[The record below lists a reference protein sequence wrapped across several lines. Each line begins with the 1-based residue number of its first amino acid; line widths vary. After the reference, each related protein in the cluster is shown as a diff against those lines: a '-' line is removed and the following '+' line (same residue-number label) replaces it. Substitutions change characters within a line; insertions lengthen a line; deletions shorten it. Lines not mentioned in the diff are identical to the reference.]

1 MPELIRMT
9 ALSVAVA
16 AVSVSSWVAAA
27 NAPERHQAVRDLQP
41 VGYWPTDE
49 GIGEVLHDRSGHD
62 NHGRIYQ
69 VPWRNGLLDFGND
82 VYQWAQISY
91 HARYTSRAFS
101 MGGWVF
107 SRRVHKTSRVV
118 LIGQPW
124 LPSAS
129 RFRWAGWIGTQQVRD
144 GVLLKFGTADETDER
159 ALVDIVSG
167 DKVDALGSVANQV
180 GLAINEWQHLLYTY
194 DETRTGKLYL
204 NGRLV
209 RSVADVPH
217 QTAET
222 PLVIGGDA
230 EQWGVWPPDGRS
242 LDGSVRDLVLFDR
255 ALMPQEIERL
265 RKATLPM
272 VRPAE
277 PVDDAGPARA
287 VLPDNDLPILLQ
299 TLQNQDLS
307 LAQRAEAALALAAM
321 KEQAVGAVPALVDTL
336 TSILEREGTRLPRI
350 EDLLRN
356 ACIRALL
363 DLSPRDDGVR
373 DVLGQAFAK
382 PFLDTLDLSKAH
394 LRQVRTLAAEGRHL
408 EAVEVLRVHLQ
419 TAPKL
424 PGHRYWGYACAE
436 DVRASLPL
444 RAEYAE
450 VFFSKGNPF
459 SNAPYRPKDCRPAD
473 YTPVDVHN
481 GTTYMTVVER
491 LSQEEVESEFE
502 KSLDEQTAERPAAE
516 AKWSRVRIIRIDA
529 GGEEQEALLEGSWFL
544 FDGRDAKM
552 DGWAVG
558 VDRDGYIHVIGGQH
572 NSPNRDNYL
581 PGCWEKM
588 GLPAEAAQRP
598 RAMYWVSKE
607 PGSLASFEFAGQR
620 DDPRGVPCG
629 SMNYMNF
636 ARSPDGTLFLYGR
649 DSIWTW
655 GLYRYDASARSWT
668 GLGGSTTN
676 MLAGAKTK
684 APDWTRALGATVPY
698 IGPAPSRVLVGAW
711 QPGAYNFNRSSW
723 GVRFDP
729 IGRMHVQMG
738 IWGVGEGG
746 GMTNG
751 PVYAYSD
758 DFGDTFHRA
767 DGTRLKLPLTVNP
780 VPGHHADMAFHST
793 QQWFDLWTSL
803 VRHVGFSVP

>member
-1 MPELIRMT
+1 
-9 ALSVAVA
+9 
-16 AVSVSSWVAAA
+16 
-27 NAPERHQAVRDLQP
+27 
-41 VGYWPTDE
+41 E

-69 VPWRNGLLDFGND
+69 VPWRNGLLDFSND
-82 VYQWAQISY
+82 VYQWAQIPY
-91 HARYTSRAFS
+91 HDRYTSRAFT

-107 SRRVHKTSRVV
+107 SRRAHKTSRVV
-118 LIGQPW
+118 FIGQPL

-129 RFRWAGWIGTQQVRD
+129 GFRWAGWVGTQQVKD
-144 GVLLKFGTADETDER
+144 GVLLKFGAADETDER

-167 DKVDALGSVANQV
+167 GTVDALGSAASQV
-180 GLAINEWQHLLYTY
+180 GLATNEWQHLVYTY

-209 RSVADVPH
+209 CSAADVLH
-217 QTAET
+217 RTAET

-255 ALMPQEIERL
+255 ALTPQEVERL
-265 RKATLPM
+265 RKATLPI

-277 PVDDAGPARA
+277 PANNIGPVRA
-287 VLPDNDLPILLQ
+287 VLPDNNLRVLNQMLQ
-299 TLQNQDLS
+299 DQDLS

-321 KEQAVGAVPALVDTL
+321 KKQAVGAAPALVETL

-363 DLSPRDDGVR
+363 DLAPQDDDVR

-394 LRQVRTLAAEGRHL
+394 LREVRSLAEEGHHL
-408 EAVEVLRVHLQ
+408 EAVDVLRAHLQ
-419 TAPKL
+419 TVPTL
-424 PGHRYWGYACAE
+424 PGHRYWGHACAE
-436 DVRASLPL
+436 DVRTSLPL
-444 RAEYAE
+444 REEYAE
-450 VFFSKGNPF
+450 AFFSKGNPF
-459 SNAPYRPKDCRPAD
+459 SDAPYRTKDCRPAD

-491 LSQEEVESEFE
+491 VPQEEVEKEFE
-502 KSLDEQTAERPAAE
+502 KALHELTAERPAAD
-516 AKWSRVRIIRIDA
+516 AKWSRVKMIRIDS
-529 GGEEQEALLEGSWFL
+529 GGEEHEGLLEESWFL
-544 FDGRDAKM
+544 FDARDAKM

-558 VDRDGYIHVIGGQH
+558 VDRDGYVHVIGGQH
-572 NSPNRDNYL
+572 NSPNRNNYL
-581 PGCWEKM
+581 PGSWERM
-588 GLPAEAAQRP
+588 GLPAEGVQRP
-598 RAMYWVSKE
+598 RTMYWVSKE
-607 PGSLASFEFAGQR
+607 PGSLASFEFVGQR
-620 DDPRGVPCG
+620 DCPRGVPCG

-649 DSIWTW
+649 DHVWTW

-676 MLAGAKTK
+676 MLNYAKTK
-684 APDWTRALGATVPY
+684 APDWSRTLGATVPY
-698 IGPAPSRVLVGAW
+698 YGPTAARVLVGAW

-729 IGRMHVQMG
+729 SG
-738 IWGVGEGG
+738 
-746 GMTNG
+746 
-751 PVYAYSD
+751 
-758 DFGDTFHRA
+758 
-767 DGTRLKLPLTVNP
+767 
-780 VPGHHADMAFHST
+780 
-793 QQWFDLWTSL
+793 
-803 VRHVGFSVP
+803 